1 MGDVKYWDGED
12 FTVLD
17 SKNAKSVNGIK
28 FRINEDILEY
38 SNDGLTWNTQSNF
51 SGSYNDL
58 SDKPAIPINISEL
71 TNDSG
76 YVAQAGLDNRVRF
89 ITETQYDTLKT
100 NNDIEE
106 NITYIIYR

>member
-1 MGDVKYWDGED
+1 MGEVKYWDGED

-38 SNDGLTWNTQSNF
+38 SNDGLTWSAQSNF

-58 SDKPAIPINISEL
+58 SDKPTIPSD
-71 TNDSG
+71 TNQLSKTDVYTKTEVNDLMSS
-76 YVAQAGLDNRVRF
+76 AGFGDMVKAV
-89 ITETQYDTLKT
+89 YDKK
-100 NNDIEE
+100 
-106 NITYIIYR
+106 